1 MSATALPGTGPSLVY
16 PPCPAPRLANPVNK
30 DQLSICVCVHVCL
43 GHLIC
48 AKIKINEK
56 INLCRLESNVSISW
70 TLKFK
75 KY

>member
-1 MSATALPGTGPSLVY
+1 MSAIALPGTGPSSVY
-16 PPCPAPRLANPVNK
+16 LPCPAPRLANPVNK
-30 DQLSICVCVHVCL
+30 DQLSICVHVCL

-48 AKIKINEK
+48 AKIKIDEK